1 MSKLRAKIA
10 LAIPTKYRHLF
21 HKVECILGLHRKVIS
36 QVSDVNFCLI
46 CEKEL
51 A

>member
-10 LAIPTKYRHLF
+10 LAIPRKYRHLF
-21 HKVECILGLHRKVIS
+21 HKVECALGLHRKVIS
-36 QVSDVNFCLI
+36 QVSNATFCLI
-46 CEKEL
+46 CEKKL